1 MWRVLLYM
9 PVATPPSCPAS
20 AAGLDGFGTIE
31 CSTQIAGRLRPHH
44 LPEIPNF
51 DEWTSNT
58 SVPLVGGD
66 QVVHVARGDMAHL
79 GVSGSSRFY
88 VLPALVTREEVQS
101 ILALVNGSDA
111 PVLDADPDSVDGMTS
126 HEIFVDNDELR
137 AGMLRHRPTAAPV
150 PGKDVDEREL
160 AARRPLREKLRRI
173 MQPIL
178 DERITA
184 FVRQQYPE
192 SCGRAKAC
200 VHPVLLS
207 HPALPQW
214 RAPGARRARVRVS

>member
-1 MWRVLLYM
+1 MWSALLYM

-51 DEWTSNT
+51 EEWTSNT

-88 VLPALVTREEVQS
+88 VLPALVSREEVQS

-137 AGMLRHRPTAAPV
+137 AGTLRHRPAAAPV
-150 PGKDVDEREL
+150 RPARGTIRTDH
-160 AARRPLREKLRRI
+160 AATVFAHIRRPALTCTRAHDPSLSLSCL
-173 MQPIL
+173 PLSIL
-178 DERITA
+178 L
-184 FVRQQYPE
+184 
-192 SCGRAKAC
+192 C
-200 VHPVLLS
+200 
-207 HPALPQW
+207 
-214 RAPGARRARVRVS
+214 

>member
-1 MWRVLLYM
+1 M
-9 PVATPPSCPAS
+9 
-20 AAGLDGFGTIE
+20 
-31 CSTQIAGRLRPHH
+31 
-44 LPEIPNF
+44 
-51 DEWTSNT
+51 
-58 SVPLVGGD
+58 
-66 QVVHVARGDMAHL
+66 VHVARGDMAHL

-88 VLPALVTREEVQS
+88 VLPALVSREEVQS

-126 HEIFVDNDELR
+126 HEIFVDNDELG
-137 AGMLRHRPTAAPV
+137 AGTLRHRPTAAPV
-150 PGKDVDEREL
+150 PGKDDAREV

-192 SCGRAKAC
+192 SCGGAKARR

-207 HPALPQW
+207 HPGLGLGLGLANPNPNPTLTLTLP
-214 RAPGARRARVRVS
+214 

>member
-1 MWRVLLYM
+1 MWRALFYM

-20 AAGLDGFGTIE
+20 AAGLDGFGAAA
-31 CSTQIAGRLRPHH
+31 CSTQIAGRLRPHD

-58 SVPLVGGD
+58 SVPLDGRH
-66 QVVHVARGDMAHL
+66 QTVHVARGDMEHL

-137 AGMLRHRPTAAPV
+137 AGTLKHRPTAAPV
-150 PGKDVDEREL
+150 PGKDVDARE
-160 AARRPLREKLRRI
+160 
-173 MQPIL
+173 
-178 DERITA
+178 
-184 FVRQQYPE
+184 V
-192 SCGRAKAC
+192 
-200 VHPVLLS
+200 
-207 HPALPQW
+207 ALP
-214 RAPGARRARVRVS
+214 

>member
-1 MWRVLLYM
+1 MWRALLYM

-20 AAGLDGFGTIE
+20 AAGLAGFGTIE

-51 DEWTSNT
+51 EEWTSNT

-79 GVSGSSRFY
+79 GVSRSSRFY
-88 VLPALVTREEVQS
+88 VLPALVSREEVQS

-137 AGMLRHRPTAAPV
+137 AMNNVSALNIAANKGYV
-150 PGKDVDEREL
+150 KIAE
-160 AARRPLREKLRRI
+160 
-173 MQPIL
+173 
-178 DERITA
+178 
-184 FVRQQYPE
+184 
-192 SCGRAKAC
+192 
-200 VHPVLLS
+200 VLLN
-207 HPALPQW
+207 H
-214 RAPGARRARVRVS
+214 GAEGAEFLAEIEKYVGREP